1 MATIAPPIPTL
12 TKATPGGS
20 FLITDLRP
28 EEIFTPEDFTEEQR
42 QIADTAHQFAANEVL
57 PAADQ
62 IEAKNFTV
70 TRGLL
75 RKAGELGLMAVE
87 IPEEYGGLAMDKVTS
102 AIVAENISQLASFS
116 VAFSGHV
123 GIGTLPIVW
132 YGTAKQ
138 KEKYLPK
145 LATGEWLGAY
155 ALSEA
160 TSGSDAMNIR
170 TRATLSEDG
179 SHYTLNGEKM
189 WITNAGFA
197 DLFTVF
203 AKVTDPADPAPE
215 KAKFS
220 AFLIERDTPGL
231 TVGAEEH
238 KLGIRGSSTCP
249 LILSDC
255 KVPAANLLGEVGKGH
270 HIAFNIL
277 NIGRFKLG
285 AACVGGARTALGN
298 GIQYA
303 KERKAFGKS
312 IAEFGLIQQKLAD
325 CATLIYVGE
334 SMAYRTVGMIDAA
347 LATIDPQQAHDSK
360 QIQKRIE
367 EYAVECSILKV
378 WGSEMFDTVVDH
390 IVQIYAGYGYVEE
403 YPAERAYRDSRINRI
418 FEGTNEI
425 NRLIITGF
433 LMKRALASGSSGQLP
448 LLPAINK
455 LMDEVMAPPS
465 FSDADSGPEDPL
477 AREAA
482 MLASA
487 KKLALFTAGA
497 ASQKYMTALAD
508 QQEVMADLA
517 DIIMEVYALESA
529 LLRVRK
535 LNASPNNSAAGNAI
549 SMTQIYAAH
558 AFTVIERAARRIVA
572 AVAEGD
578 TLRVQLA
585 ILRRLVKHEPANTIQ
600 LSRAVASH
608 VLQAGRYC
616 L

>member
-1 MATIAPPIPTL
+1 MATIAPPNLPAN
-12 TKATPGGS
+12 KATTTEIRGGS
-20 FLITDLRP
+20 FLINDLRA
-28 EEIFTPEDFTEEQR
+28 EDVFTPEDFTEEQR

-57 PAADQ
+57 PAADE
-62 IEAKNFTV
+62 IEAKNFAV
-70 TRGLL
+70 TRSLL
-75 RKAGELGLMAVE
+75 RKAGELGLMAVD

-102 AIVAENISQLASFS
+102 AIVADHLSQLASFS
-116 VAFSGHV
+116 VAFSAHA

-132 YGTAKQ
+132 YGTPAQ
-138 KEKYLPK
+138 KERYLPR

-160 TSGSDAMNIR
+160 SSGSDAMNIR

-179 SHYTLNGEKM
+179 RQYILNGEKM

-203 AKVTDPADPAPE
+203 AKVADPADPNPE
-215 KAKFS
+215 KAKLS

-255 KVPAANLLGEVGKGH
+255 RIPAENLLGEVGKGH

-285 AACVGGARTALGN
+285 AACVGGGRTSLKN

-325 CATLIYVGE
+325 SAARIYVGE

-347 LATIDPQQAHDSK
+347 LAAAIEALGPAVAHEPK
-360 QIQKRIE
+360 EIQKRIE

-378 WGSEMFDTVVDH
+378 WGSEMLDVIVDH
-390 IVQIYAGYGYVEE
+390 LVQIYAGYGYVEE

-433 LMKRALASGSSGQLP
+433 LMKRAMSGQLP
-448 LLPAINK
+448 LLPAIK
-455 LMDEVMAPPS
+455 QLMDELMSPPS
-465 FSDADSGPEDPL
+465 FSTGEVDDDPL
-477 AREAA
+477 AREAR
-482 MLASA
+482 MLTNA
-487 KKLALFTAGA
+487 KKLALFASGA
-497 ASQKYMTALAD
+497 ASQKYMNALA
-508 QQEVMADLA
+508 
-517 DIIMEVYALESA
+517 
-529 LLRVRK
+529 
-535 LNASPNNSAAGNAI
+535 
-549 SMTQIYAAH
+549 
-558 AFTVIERAARRIVA
+558 
-572 AVAEGD
+572 
-578 TLRVQLA
+578 
-585 ILRRLVKHEPANTIQ
+585 
-600 LSRAVASH
+600 
-608 VLQAGRYC
+608 
-616 L
+616 

>member
-1 MATIAPPIPTL
+1 MATIAPPISA
-12 TKATPGGS
+12 TKTIPGGS
-20 FLITDLRP
+20 FLLNDLRP
-28 EEIFTPEDFTEEQR
+28 EEIFTPEDFTDEQR
-42 QIADTAHQFAANEVL
+42 QIAETAHQFAANEVV

-70 TRGLL
+70 TRALL
-75 RKAGELGLMAVE
+75 RKAGELGLMAVD
-87 IPEEYGGLAMDKVTS
+87 IPEEFGGLAMDKVTS
-102 AIVAENISQLASFS
+102 AIVSDHLSQLASFS

-132 YGTAKQ
+132 YGTPEQ

-145 LATGEWLGAY
+145 LATGEWIGAY

-160 TSGSDAMNIR
+160 TSGSDAMNVR

-179 SHYTLNGEKM
+179 KHYILNGEKM

-203 AKVTDPADPAPE
+203 AKMVDPADPAPE
-215 KAKFS
+215 KAKLS
-220 AFLIERDTPGL
+220 AFLIERTTPGL
-231 TVGAEEH
+231 TIGAEEH

-255 KVPAANLLGEVGKGH
+255 KVPAAHLLGEVGKGH

-285 AACVGGARTALGN
+285 AACVGGARTSLGH

-312 IAEFGLIQQKLAD
+312 ISEFGLIQQKLAE

-347 LATIDPQQAHDSK
+347 LATIDPEQAHDAK

-378 WGSEMFDTVVDH
+378 WGSEMLDTVVDH
-390 IVQIYAGYGYVEE
+390 VVQIYAGYGYVEE

-433 LMKRALASGSSGQLP
+433 LMKRAMSGQLP
-448 LLPAINK
+448 LLPAINR
-455 LMDEVMAPPS
+455 LMDEVMSPPIS
-465 FSDADSGPEDPL
+465 GYDDSGVDDPL
-477 AREAA
+477 AREAG

-487 KKLALFTAGA
+487 KKLALFIAGA

-508 QQEVMADLA
+508 QQEIMADIA
-517 DIIMEVYALESA
+517 DIVTQVYAMESA
-529 LLRVRK
+529 FLRARK
-535 LNASPNNSAAGNAI
+535 LATDRVQVSQARNAAA
-549 SMTQIYAAH
+549 MTQIYAAH
-558 AFTVIERAARRIVA
+558 AFGVVEQAARRILA

-578 TLRVQLA
+578 TLRIQLA
-585 ILRRLVKHEPANTIQ
+585 ILRRLVKHEPANNIQ
-600 LSRAVASH
+600 LGRTVAAH
-608 VLQAGRYC
+608 VIQTGRYA

>member
-1 MATIAPPIPTL
+1 MATIAAPAPSVTSSLEI
-12 TKATPGGS
+12 KGGS
-20 FLITDLRP
+20 FLLNDLRP
-28 EEIFTPEDFTEEQR
+28 DEVFTPEDFNEEQR
-42 QIADTAHQFAANEVL
+42 QIANTAHQFAANEVL

-70 TRGLL
+70 TRDLL
-75 RKAGELGLMAVE
+75 RKAGELGLMAVD

-102 AIVAENISQLASFS
+102 AIVADHLSQLASFS
-116 VAFSGHV
+116 VAFSAHV

-132 YGTAKQ
+132 YGTPAQ

-160 TSGSDAMNIR
+160 SSGSDAMNVR

-179 SHYTLNGEKM
+179 QQYILDGEKM

-203 AKVTDPADPAPE
+203 AKVADPADPNPE
-215 KAKFS
+215 KAKLS

-231 TVGAEEH
+231 TIGAEEH

-255 KVPAANLLGEVGKGH
+255 RIPVGNLLGEVGKGH

-285 AACVGGARTALGN
+285 AACVGGGRTALKN

-325 CATLIYVGE
+325 SAIRIYVGE
-334 SMAYRTVGMIDAA
+334 SMAYRTVGMIDGA
-347 LATIDPQQAHDSK
+347 LAAIDPAHAHEPK
-360 QIQKRIE
+360 EIQKRIE

-378 WGSEMFDTVVDH
+378 WGSEMLDAIVDH
-390 IVQIYAGYGYVEE
+390 VVQIFAGYGYVEE
-403 YPAERAYRDSRINRI
+403 CPAERAYRDSRINRI

-433 LMKRALASGSSGQLP
+433 LLKRAMSGQLP

-455 LMDEVMAPPS
+455 LMDEVVAPPS
-465 FSDADSGPEDPL
+465 FGDLDEDMDDPL
-477 AREAA
+477 AREAGL
-482 MLASA
+482 LASA
-487 KKLALFTAGA
+487 KKLALFTAGV
-497 ASQKYMTALAD
+497 ASQKYMTGLAN
-508 QQEVMADLA
+508 QQEIMADIA
-517 DIIMEVYALESA
+517 DITMEVYALESA
-529 LLRVRK
+529 LLRARK
-535 LNASPNNSAAGNAI
+535 LGGNSIATA
-549 SMTQIYAAH
+549 MTQLHAAH
-558 AFTVIERAARRIVA
+558 AFGVIEQAARRIIA
-572 AVAEGD
+572 AASEGD
-578 TLRVQLA
+578 TLRIQLA
-585 ILRRLVKHEPANTIQ
+585 ILRRLSKHEPANTVQ
-600 LSRAVASH
+600 LSRVIAAH
-608 VLQAGRYC
+608 VLQIGQYS